1 MQAAGAR
8 AVISTDGTVWNAN
21 GAFCSLVHL
30 EEPALRQLGWRQL
43 VHPSDRRYVAAQ
55 LVELMAGTVK
65 LREFDARMAAPSGEE
80 LPLRVRVELV
90 RDVDGRQ
97 TWFLVEAWATT

>member
-1 MQAAGAR
+1 
-8 AVISTDGTVWNAN
+8 
-21 GAFCSLVHL
+21 
-30 EEPALRQLGWRQL
+30 
-43 VHPSDRRYVAAQ
+43 VAAQ
-55 LVELMAGTVK
+55 LVELMAGSVK